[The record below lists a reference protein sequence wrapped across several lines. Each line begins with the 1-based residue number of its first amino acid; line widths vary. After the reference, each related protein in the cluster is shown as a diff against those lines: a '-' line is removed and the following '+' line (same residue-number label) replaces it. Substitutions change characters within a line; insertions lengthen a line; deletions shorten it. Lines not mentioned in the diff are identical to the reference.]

1 MVLGKPF
8 AQFVE
13 DSPISVM
20 MRGIVAYAFDASRLN
35 QIFEEGAETQYTREL
50 EFSTV
55 ADLMAEVV
63 FNISPSIGAAYR
75 ANLDQMTVTCRSVY
89 NKLNGI
95 EPRISAALVDDSV
108 NQIRVHHI
116 IARGMSSR
124 ILSD

>member
-1 MVLGKPF
+1 MLLGKPF

-13 DSPISVM
+13 DSPMSVM
-20 MRGIVAYAFDASRLN
+20 MRGIVEYAFDASRLN
-35 QIFEEGAETQYTREL
+35 EISEEVAETQYTREL

-95 EPRISAALVDDSV
+95 EPRVSAELVDDSV
-108 NQIRVHHI
+108 NQFVPVIKK
-116 IARGMSSR
+116 
-124 ILSD
+124 L